1 MLPFIV
7 SVTLSG
13 LVRISKT
20 KYVSLERPTFADVF
34 AYQFFTKTESLLGP
48 ARNVYITPYGD

>member
-1 MLPFIV
+1 M
-7 SVTLSG
+7 
-13 LVRISKT
+13 ISKT